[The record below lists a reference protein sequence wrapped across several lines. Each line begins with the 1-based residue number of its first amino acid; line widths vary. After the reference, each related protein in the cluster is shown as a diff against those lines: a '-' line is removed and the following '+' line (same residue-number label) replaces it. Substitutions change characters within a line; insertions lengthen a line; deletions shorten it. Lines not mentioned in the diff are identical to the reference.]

1 MALFS
6 IVFSSILIVGTVLP
20 FIKTG
25 KWWVRIFDYPRLQI
39 ALLISIAL
47 TLDFFYLE
55 LNLLGIMV
63 GGLLLFS
70 LLYQL
75 RLILKYTPIYKIQ
88 AAKATQEDKENTLR
102 LIEVN
107 VRMKNRK
114 SHLLIDLVK
123 KHRPDVLV
131 VTEPDA
137 WWKTQLEELKGEYPY
152 TIERPLENT
161 YGLLLYSCLPI
172 KNTEINFLVTDD
184 IPSFYTVV
192 KLPSGVEIDLH
203 CLHPKPPMPGIETYE
218 RDTEILLVGK
228 RVKKTG
234 KPSLVVGDLNDVA
247 WSYTSSLFQRYS
259 GLLDPRQGRGLYN
272 TYNVF
277 LPLFRYPLDH
287 FFYSQ
292 HFGLV
297 HLERL
302 SPVGSDHYP
311 MMLEICYAQ
320 DKNHTQDK
328 PVADASD
335 KVEVEEKIQEGQ
347 ESES

>member
-6 IVFSSILIVGTVLP
+6 VVFSTVLICITLLP

-25 KWWVRIFDYPRLQI
+25 KWWIRIFDYPRLQI
-39 ALLISIAL
+39 ALLILLSL
-47 TLDFFYLE
+47 GLDFFYLKP
-55 LNLLGIMV
+55 NLLGYTV

-75 RLILKYTPIYKIQ
+75 RLIIKYTPLYKIQ
-88 AAKATQEDKENTLR
+88 AAKAIQEDPQNTLR
-102 LIEVN
+102 IIEVN
-107 VRMKNRK
+107 VRMQNRK
-114 SHLLIDLVK
+114 AHLLVDLVK

-131 VTEPDA
+131 VTEPDT
-137 WWKTQLEELKGEYPY
+137 WWKNQLEELKGEYPH

-161 YGLLLYSCLPI
+161 YGLLLYSRFPI

-184 IPSFYTVV
+184 IPSFYTAVE
-192 KLPSGVEIDLH
+192 LPSGVDIDLH

-228 RVKKTG
+228 RVKKSG

-277 LPLFRYPLDH
+277 FPLFRYPLDH
-287 FFYSQ
+287 FFYSR

-297 HLERL
+297 KLERL
-302 SPVGSDHYP
+302 SAVGSDHYP
-311 MMLEICYAQ
+311 MMLEICYAK
-320 DKNHTQDK
+320 DRNHTQDK
-328 PVADASD
+328 PEADASD
-335 KVEVEEKIQEGQ
+335 KVEVEEKIQEGK
-347 ESES
+347 ESAS